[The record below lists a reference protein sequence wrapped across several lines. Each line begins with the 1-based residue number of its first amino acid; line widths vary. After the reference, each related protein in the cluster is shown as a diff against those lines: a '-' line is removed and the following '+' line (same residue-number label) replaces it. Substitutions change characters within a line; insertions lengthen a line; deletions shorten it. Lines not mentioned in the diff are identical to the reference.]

1 MGVLENNLL
10 VKRSAISQL
19 SDRILA
25 HFADPRSGL
34 SVANTSFIS

>member
-10 VKRSAISQL
+10 VKSSAVSQL
-19 SDRILA
+19 LA

-34 SVANTSFIS
+34 SVTNTSFIS